1 MFIIALFVI
10 ANNQNLETIKMPIN
24 GRTNE
29 EIVVYS
35 HKGILRHN
43 EKEETTSAST
53 GSLIDTMFSDRT
65 KGKLTKATHNM
76 DTYC

>member
-10 ANNQNLETIKMPIN
+10 ANNPNLETIKMPTD

-29 EIVVYS
+29 EIAACS
-35 HKGILRHN
+35 HKGALHHN
-43 EKEETTSAST
+43 EKEETTSTST

-65 KGKLTKATHNM
+65 KGNLTKATHNM